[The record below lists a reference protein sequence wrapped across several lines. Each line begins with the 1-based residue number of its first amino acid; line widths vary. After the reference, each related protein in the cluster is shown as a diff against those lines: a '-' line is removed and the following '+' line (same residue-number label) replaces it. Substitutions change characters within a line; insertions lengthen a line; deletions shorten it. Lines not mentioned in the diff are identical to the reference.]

1 MFLTGF
7 TNHLLITF
15 HLRRCQY
22 HIKVI
27 NDLRQF
33 CITVGFRVY
42 IIPPW
47 AFPAFPVRDAII
59 PLDTPFPQINKIL
72 ITLSPSSV
80 IFLMN
85 SLSIIFKLISILRA
99 SYPLGKEW
107 IDIDNLL
114 YYNK

>member
-42 IIPPW
+42 IIPLGFSCFSCP
-47 AFPAFPVRDAII
+47 RSRRRG
-59 PLDTPFPQINKIL
+59 T
-72 ITLSPSSV
+72 
-80 IFLMN
+80 
-85 SLSIIFKLISILRA
+85 RA
-99 SYPLGKEW
+99 RQARMTAEMAKTGP
-107 IDIDNLL
+107 
-114 YYNK
+114 